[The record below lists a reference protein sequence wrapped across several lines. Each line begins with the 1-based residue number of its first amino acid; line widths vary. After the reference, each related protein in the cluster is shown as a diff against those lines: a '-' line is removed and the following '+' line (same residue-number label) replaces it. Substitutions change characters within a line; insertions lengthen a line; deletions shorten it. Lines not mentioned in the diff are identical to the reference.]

1 MEVALF
7 QDVLTICANHREMS
21 ILDMFDADSLANDIA
36 LCNIR
41 SRNYRVNI
49 DGKDPQGVTRVNEV
63 VTRLLKTRYQPMTNE
78 TTREAVKLYLNDSQ
92 DPILLQEYGPIEVW
106 DTSSVTDMY
115 DMFEGA
121 RAFNGD
127 LSAWDTSSVTDMSL
141 MFGCAHVFNGQL
153 SSWDTSS
160 VITMSHMFC
169 HAHEFNRDI
178 SSWDTSSVTDMSCMF
193 YGAHSFNRDISSW
206 DTSSVTNMTCMF
218 HDAHVFNGDISSWDT
233 SSVTGWLGW

>member
-106 DTSSVTDMY
+106 DTSSVTDM
-115 DMFEGA
+115 
-121 RAFNGD
+121 
-127 LSAWDTSSVTDMSL
+127 SL
-141 MFGCAHVFNGQL
+141 MFSLA
-153 SSWDTSS
+153 
-160 VITMSHMFC
+160 
-169 HAHEFNRDI
+169 
-178 SSWDTSSVTDMSCMF
+178 
-193 YGAHSFNRDISSW
+193 GA
-206 DTSSVTNMTCMF
+206 
-218 HDAHVFNGDISSWDT
+218 FNGDISSWDT
-233 SSVTGWLGW
+233 SSVTDMHAMFSGAGAFNGDLSSWDTSSVTTMACMFSGAEAFNGQLSSWDTSSVTDMSYMFFQAHAFTGPLSSWDTSSVTDMSHMFLGALRFVGFVGLVGCPRC

>member
-63 VTRLLKTRYQPMTNE
+63 VTRLLETRYQALTNE
-78 TTREAVKLYLNDSQ
+78 TIRVARTLYLKDPQ
-92 DPILLQEYGPIEVW
+92 DPHILKKYGPIEVW
-106 DTSSVTDMY
+106 DTSSVTNMSY
-115 DMFEGA
+115 MFL
-121 RAFNGD
+121 RAGVFNGD
-127 LSAWDTSSVTDMSL
+127 I
-141 MFGCAHVFNGQL
+141 

-160 VITMSHMFC
+160 VTTMSGMFRG
-169 HAHEFNRDI
+169 ASKFNGNI

-193 YGAHSFNRDISSW
+193 CEASKFNGQLSSWDTSSVTTMSGMFSCAHKFNGHISSW
-206 DTSSVTNMTCMF
+206 DTSSVTDMS
-218 HDAHVFNGDISSWDT
+218 HD
-233 SSVTGWLGW
+233 